1 VTPVTRMLATLAALA
16 AVPAAALTGA
26 DTGRADR
33 ESAPRPG
40 LTLPAPAVLAPSSQS
55 LAVGAAFRGNY
66 PSLGVSFGQGM
77 NGGLELAGA
86 GEFRHARVDW
96 PGSGGRYDADEFQ
109 AALRWGTAVSG
120 PVRGGVML
128 GAGFT
133 SGYARTRFD
142 DGRYALD
149 RSRTRWAEVVAGTSV
164 AAGLR
169 ATVAERYLHDVESRT
184 DTHATVFGTESPA
197 LGGASILGEIGV
209 FIKNP
214 LRWKVPWAAGMRLPA
229 GEQGFYIFVSNTL
242 GLPVPDALAGTGNV
256 NWHCRLSLSM

>member
-1 VTPVTRMLATLAALA
+1 MTPVTRMLATLAALA

-197 LGGASILGEIGV
+197 LGGGHAAPGGRAGLLHLRLQHARAPRARRPGGNGERQ
-209 FIKNP
+209 
-214 LRWKVPWAAGMRLPA
+214 LALPA
-229 GEQGFYIFVSNTL
+229 L
-242 GLPVPDALAGTGNV
+242 ALDVRPRHIMTT
-256 NWHCRLSLSM
+256 